1 MSALT
6 RWLRGPWGT
15 PIVAGLLIVVAAI
28 LSLSIEVNPFGA
40 GHHHGIGLSL
50 EGPTALVASDL
61 FMIAAALVAGI
72 PIILKAVRALMV
84 KVIAIDLLVAI
95 AAVGALIIGQ
105 YWEAAAVTFLFA
117 IGHALEAGTM
127 NRTRSALAE
136 LVAVA
141 PDVAV
146 VMREGEQVEISAAQ
160 VQPDETVLVKNGA
173 KVPVDG
179 IVIGGTGALDEA
191 SITGESIPVEK
202 SESDQVF
209 AGTISRGGFLQVRA
223 TGIGADTTLARI
235 IHRVEEAQDAK
246 ARTQSFM
253 ERFSTWYTPGIIL
266 LALVTGLITG
276 NIVLALTLL
285 VIGCPG
291 AMVISIPVAIVA
303 GIGRG
308 AKDGI
313 LIKGGEY
320 LETSARITAVALDK
334 TGTLTEGRPTLT
346 DVTVLDPAMDR
357 AEVLGWAARAE
368 AGSEHPLA
376 RPLLEAAAA
385 EGLRTG
391 GLPEATEPAPGMGV
405 VATVDG
411 HRVAVGNLPLL
422 AAEGISEDRGAAAEV
437 DRLAGLGRTPMVVT
451 FDGRVIGVV
460 AVADRLRTDAPEMIS
475 QLHANGVKQ
484 VLMLTGDNYQV
495 AEAVA
500 AQVGVDEVRA
510 QLLPEDKLTI
520 VQQLQ
525 HEGFTVA
532 MVGDGVNDAP
542 ALATADI
549 GVAMG
554 AAGTG
559 VAIETADIALMN
571 DDLLKLPQAIGLA
584 RGTVAVMRQ
593 NIAIALLTVLA
604 LLAGVFAGGVTMA
617 IGMLVHEASVLLV
630 IVNAMRLLRHRSTG
644 GHRAPVRPAPRAP
657 RAAAEEQTV

>member
-1 MSALT
+1 MSALI
-6 RWLRGPWGT
+6 RGLRGPWGT

-28 LSLSIEVNPFGA
+28 LSLSIGVNPFGA

-61 FMIAAALVAGI
+61 VMIAAALVAGI
-72 PIILKAVRALMV
+72 PIILNAVRALMV

-160 VQPDETVLVKNGA
+160 VQPEETVLVKNGA

-202 SESDQVF
+202 SEGEQVF

-266 LALVTGLITG
+266 LALLTGLVTG
-276 NIVLALTLL
+276 NVVLALTLL

-291 AMVISIPVAIVA
+291 AMVISIPVSIVA

-320 LETSARITAVALDK
+320 LETSAKITVVALDK
-334 TGTLTEGRPTLT
+334 TGTLTEGRPYLT
-346 DVTVLDPAMDR
+346 DVTVLDPALDR
-357 AEVLGWAARAE
+357 DDVLGWAARAE

-376 RPLLEAAAA
+376 RPIIDAAAA
-385 EGLRTG
+385 EGLSTE
-391 GLPEATEPAPGMGV
+391 GLPENT
-405 VATVDG
+405 
-411 HRVAVGNLPLL
+411 
-422 AAEGISEDRGAAAEV
+422 
-437 DRLAGLGRTPMVVT
+437 
-451 FDGRVIGVV
+451 
-460 AVADRLRTDAPEMIS
+460 
-475 QLHANGVKQ
+475 
-484 VLMLTGDNYQV
+484 
-495 AEAVA
+495 
-500 AQVGVDEVRA
+500 
-510 QLLPEDKLTI
+510 
-520 VQQLQ
+520 
-525 HEGFTVA
+525 
-532 MVGDGVNDAP
+532 
-542 ALATADI
+542 
-549 GVAMG
+549 
-554 AAGTG
+554 
-559 VAIETADIALMN
+559 
-571 DDLLKLPQAIGLA
+571 
-584 RGTVAVMRQ
+584 
-593 NIAIALLTVLA
+593 
-604 LLAGVFAGGVTMA
+604 
-617 IGMLVHEASVLLV
+617 
-630 IVNAMRLLRHRSTG
+630 
-644 GHRAPVRPAPRAP
+644 
-657 RAAAEEQTV
+657 